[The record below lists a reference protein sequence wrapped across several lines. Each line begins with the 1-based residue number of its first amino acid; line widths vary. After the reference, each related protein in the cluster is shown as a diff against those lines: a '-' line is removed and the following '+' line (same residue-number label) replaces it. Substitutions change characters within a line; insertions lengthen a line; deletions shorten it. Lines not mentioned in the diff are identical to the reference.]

1 LHQSN
6 NVVPADFIG
15 SVECVTP
22 VKGHH
27 ETLITNFFVQTQALM
42 QGVNEEQVRADLK
55 AKGRTPEYIDKV
67 APHKVQQVN
76 RPTNTI
82 LMKRIAQNH

>member
-1 LHQSN
+1 MS
-6 NVVPADFIG
+6 
-15 SVECVTP
+15 
-22 VKGHH
+22 
-27 ETLITNFFVQTQALM
+27 NFFTQTQALM